1 MLTRFRPTVRLRLT
15 LLYGGLFLIAGA
27 LLLTFNYFLVRR
39 SITLDSTERHAR
51 VEQFLEEAG
60 LHEARLADPDHL
72 VGGRPFRDVFE
83 EAQRQFVDDTTRKLV
98 AQSLIA
104 LSGMAVAAMALGW
117 FVAGRVLRPLKD
129 ITATARRLSEQNLHE
144 RIAMKGPQDE
154 LRELADTLDDMLRR
168 LEAAFESQRNFVS
181 NASHELL
188 TPLSIVRAELD
199 VTLADPDAGTDDLRA
214 MAETVRIAT
223 ERSERLIQR
232 LLALAQSEQ
241 GLGAKTEV
249 EIDDLVRDAT
259 IQLRP
264 LAHKVDV
271 RVVSHLEESVVDGD
285 RVLLERLVG
294 NLIENAIVHNRPGGE
309 ARIRTGAENAR
320 AILQV
325 DNDGSETISEETVA
339 RLFEPFARVGND
351 RLQHRKGFGL
361 GLSIVRSVA
370 QAHGASVDAAPR
382 PDGGLSITVAFP
394 KGAAGSSSKAGDFTK
409 NQHHIP

>member
-1 MLTRFRPTVRLRLT
+1 MLTRFRPSVRLRLT

-39 SITLDSTERHAR
+39 SITLDSAERHER
-51 VEQFLEEAG
+51 VERFLDETG
-60 LHEARLADPDHL
+60 LHEERLANPDHL

-83 EAQRQFVDDTTRKLV
+83 EAQRQFVDDTTRELV
-98 AQSLIA
+98 VQSLIA

-144 RIAMKGPQDE
+144 RISMQGPHDE
-154 LRELADTLDDMLRR
+154 LRELADTLDDMLQR

-199 VTLADPDAGTDDLRA
+199 VTLSDPNASADELRA
-214 MAETVRIAT
+214 MADTVRIAT

-232 LLALAQSEQ
+232 LLTLAQSEQ
-241 GLGAKTEV
+241 GVAIKSDVG
-249 EIDDLVRDAT
+249 IDDLVRDAT
-259 IQLRP
+259 AHLKP
-264 LAHKVDV
+264 LAQRGEV
-271 RVVSHLEESVVDGD
+271 RVVSDLEEAIVHGD

-294 NLIENAIVHNRPGGE
+294 NLIENAILHNRPGGE
-309 ARIRTGAENAR
+309 ARIRTAAENGR
-320 AILQV
+320 SVLRV
-325 DNDGSETISEETVA
+325 DNDGSETISGEAVA
-339 RLFEPFARVGND
+339 RLFEPFARVGSD
-351 RLQHRKGFGL
+351 RLQHREGFGL

-370 QAHGASVDAAPR
+370 QAHSAIVDAVPR
-382 PDGGLSITVAFP
+382 PGGGLSITVAFP
-394 KGAAGSSSKAGDFTK
+394 RA
-409 NQHHIP
+409 

>member
-39 SITLDSTERHAR
+39 SISLDSAEVHKRA
-51 VEQFLEEAG
+51 EQLLGESVG
-60 LHEARLADPDHL
+60 HEGQLPNRDH
-72 VGGRPFRDVFE
+72 VVAGRPFSVVLE
-83 EAQRQFVDDTTRKLV
+83 EAQRQFVSDTTRELV

-144 RIAMKGPQDE
+144 RISMEGPHDE
-154 LRELADTLDDMLRR
+154 LRELADTLDDMLGR
-168 LEAAFESQRNFVS
+168 LEAAFQSQRDFVS

-199 VTLADPDAGTDDLRA
+199 VTLADPHVSTGELRA

-232 LLALAQSEQ
+232 LLALAQSER
-241 GLGAKTEV
+241 GVATRSRVG
-249 EIDDLVRDAT
+249 IDELVRDAT
-259 IQLRP
+259 VHLEP
-264 LAHKVDV
+264 LAHRGEVH
-271 RVVSHLEESVVDGD
+271 VVSDLGAAMVNGD

-294 NLIENAIVHNRPGGE
+294 NLVENAILHNRPGGE
-309 ARIRTGAENAR
+309 ARIRTAAENGR
-320 AILQV
+320 SVLRV
-325 DNDGSETISEETVA
+325 DNDGFEAISEEAVA

-351 RLQHRKGFGL
+351 RLQHREGFGL

-370 QAHGASVDAAPR
+370 QAHSAVVDAVPR
-382 PDGGLSITVAFP
+382 ADGGLSITVTFP
-394 KGAAGSSSKAGDFTK
+394 RA
-409 NQHHIP
+409 

>member
-39 SITLDSTERHAR
+39 SITLDSAERHER
-51 VEQFLEEAG
+51 IE
-60 LHEARLADPDHL
+60 HL
-72 VGGRPFRDVFE
+72 LNESVGIPEGELSNAEHDVGGRPFREVFE
-83 EAQRQFVDDTTRKLV
+83 EAQRQFVSDTTRELV
-98 AQSLIA
+98 VQSLIA

-117 FVAGRVLRPLKD
+117 FVAGRVLHPLKE

-144 RIAMKGPQDE
+144 RISMQGPHDE
-154 LRELADTLDDMLRR
+154 LRELADTLDDMLSR
-168 LEAAFESQRNFVS
+168 LEAAFELQRNFVS

-199 VTLADPDAGTDDLRA
+199 VTLADPNVSTGELRA
-214 MAETVRIAT
+214 MADTIRIAT

-241 GLGAKTEV
+241 GVATKIEV
-249 EIDDLVRDAT
+249 GIDELVRDAT
-259 IQLRP
+259 AHLEP
-264 LAHKVDV
+264 LARQGEVL
-271 RVVSHLEESVVDGD
+271 VVSHLEEAMVQGD

-294 NLIENAIVHNRPGGE
+294 NLIENAILHNRPGGE
-309 ARIRTGAENAR
+309 ARIRTAAENGR
-320 AILQV
+320 SVLRV
-325 DNDGSETISEETVA
+325 DNDGSETISAEAVA
-339 RLFEPFARVGND
+339 RLFEPFARVGSD
-351 RLQHRKGFGL
+351 RLQHREGFGL

-370 QAHGASVDAAPR
+370 QAHSAVVDAVPR

-394 KGAAGSSSKAGDFTK
+394 SAA
-409 NQHHIP
+409 H